1 MNNPQTSM
9 PSAQASPEA
18 ALGRYLTQIERR
30 REGLRAVHIHISA
43 LRKGNRQPH
52 HMRIAADTFES
63 LAKAFDGQVFSLSNG
78 DLVAF
83 CKNAALEQIDAAV
96 LRVRQLFSDDPL
108 AVSDDEDRAQFCSWY
123 DLETQYP
130 GLKEQVGALISAQK
144 QRTASGAQ
152 AATTRLR
159 PLTPKLLG
167 GLEVALSQA
176 DISNIMR
183 RQAIYALAGDAE
195 PQRILHEVYVS
206 IGDLRQTLAPKIDLL
221 SDTWLFRRLTET
233 LDRRMMSLMCRMD
246 DSTISSYFSLN
257 LNVST
262 LLSPEFLQ
270 FDAALRAGARG
281 TVVIELQLIDIYS
294 DMGSYLFARDFA
306 KDRGYR
312 ICLDGLTYLNAPFFD
327 RKALGLDLIKLQWS
341 RDVLDDPTGARQT
354 ALKEMV
360 ANAGGARVIMCH
372 CDDAKAVTFGQELGI
387 GMFQGRELDKRCGAS
402 TGSQSISQIQAK
414 AEAGAKG

>member
-1 MNNPQTSM
+1 MANAKP
-9 PSAQASPEA
+9 AS
-18 ALGRYLTQIERR
+18 
-30 REGLRAVHIHISA
+30 
-43 LRKGNRQPH
+43 
-52 HMRIAADTFES
+52 
-63 LAKAFDGQVFSLSNG
+63 
-78 DLVAF
+78 
-83 CKNAALEQIDAAV
+83 
-96 LRVRQLFSDDPL
+96 
-108 AVSDDEDRAQFCSWY
+108 
-123 DLETQYP
+123 
-130 GLKEQVGALISAQK
+130 
-144 QRTASGAQ
+144 
-152 AATTRLR
+152 R

-176 DISNIMR
+176 DLSNIMR

-221 SDTWLFRRLTET
+221 SDMWLFRRLTRT
-233 LDRRMMSLMCRMD
+233 LDRRMMTLMCRVD

-270 FDAALRAGARG
+270 FDAALSGGARG

-294 DMGSYLFARDFA
+294 DMGSFLFARDFA

-341 RDVLDDPTGARQT
+341 SDVLDDPTGARRA
-354 ALKEMV
+354 ALENMV
-360 ANAGGARVIMCH
+360 ENAGAARVIMCH
-372 CDDAKAVTFGQELGI
+372 CDSEEAVAFGQELGI
-387 GMFQGRELDKRCGAS
+387 GMFQGRELDKRCSA
-402 TGSQSISQIQAK
+402 GSGS
-414 AEAGAKG
+414 